1 MQALEA
7 RAREF
12 DAMKERETTWER
24 DNEIRIQAQALVKKL
39 QARVSELEAGIAQ
52 RDEAL
57 VDMAQEL
64 GRSKLKVSSLAQ
76 FKASAQLDGWVDAN
90 TVDACQQCQ
99 NAFNLVN
106 RKVWNTLPAT
116 RAGGLGL
123 TACPWSCSVCAAA
136 SLPAVWRRLLQ
147 RLLEPADEASVVRR
161 PGARLRRVCA
171 LAAEQAQRRLSPPP
185 ETISLCV
192 TLVKCTNST

>member
-12 DAMKERETTWER
+12 NAMKERETTWER

-106 RKVWNTLPAT
+106 RKVCGPLLR
-116 RAGGLGL
+116 RAGWTRTKGCACARAFTPVLVLCGSI
-123 TACPWSCSVCAAA
+123 TAGGVAA
-136 SLPAVWRRLLQ
+136 SFATTAR
-147 RLLEPADEASVVRR
+147 AS
-161 PGARLRRVCA
+161 G
-171 LAAEQAQRRLSPPP
+171 
-185 ETISLCV
+185 
-192 TLVKCTNST
+192 

>member
-1 MQALEA
+1 MQALET

-12 DAMKERETTWER
+12 DGMKERETTWER

-106 RKVWNTLPAT
+106 RKVWGRSPTAA
-116 RAGGLGL
+116 RAVGLGL
-123 TACPWSCSVCAAA
+123 TVKCMLVVWDRSITAGGVAA
-136 SLPAVWRRLLQ
+136 SFATTVR
-147 RLLEPADEASVVRR
+147 AS
-161 PGARLRRVCA
+161 G
-171 LAAEQAQRRLSPPP
+171 
-185 ETISLCV
+185 
-192 TLVKCTNST
+192 